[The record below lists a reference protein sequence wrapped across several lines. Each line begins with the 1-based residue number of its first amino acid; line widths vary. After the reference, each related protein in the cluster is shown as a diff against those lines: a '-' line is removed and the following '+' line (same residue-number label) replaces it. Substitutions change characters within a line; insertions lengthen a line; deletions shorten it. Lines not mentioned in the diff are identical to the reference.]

1 MMKKQKLALSR
12 EIISLLIVLIVLMAT
27 ASVMIR
33 VIGGQSEPQTA
44 TLSLRG
50 SAPPSDDPVFLIE
63 STPDSRY
70 LRSAVGIEYNGTT
83 WRLDKI
89 SGQFQN
95 SNIGSKDGGHL
106 PLCTTSLSKS
116 YLDFDRDVLNRAE
129 VINDSRCLALPN
141 NMSDRTYDLSRRITQ
156 GMPTPF
162 EKAKAIEEFLRVKYD
177 YKLDYDAAPANWE
190 PNDWFLFES
199 REGIC
204 GNFNSAFVIL
214 ARASGIPARLAA
226 GYYVNPGEGE
236 QQIVYANQAH
246 AWAEVGLSG
255 LGWLAFEAVP
265 P

>member
-1 MMKKQKLALSR
+1 
-12 EIISLLIVLIVLMAT
+12 
-27 ASVMIR
+27 
-33 VIGGQSEPQTA
+33 
-44 TLSLRG
+44 
-50 SAPPSDDPVFLIE
+50 VFLIE
-63 STPDSRY
+63 GTSDARY
-70 LRSAVGIEYNGTT
+70 LRSAVGIDYNGTT

-95 SNIGSKDGGHL
+95 SQIESNDEERL

-116 YLDFDRDVLNRAE
+116 YLDFSRDVLNQAE
-129 VINDSRCLALPN
+129 VIDDQRCLELPHN
-141 NMSDRTYDLSRRITQ
+141 ISDRIYDLSRRITMA
-156 GMPTPF
+156 MPTPF
-162 EKAKAIEEFLRVKYD
+162 EKAKAIEEFLQVTYE
-177 YKLDYDAAPANWE
+177 YKLDYDAAPVNWE

-199 REGIC
+199 KEGIC

-226 GYYVNPGEGE
+226 GYYVNPGEGKL
-236 QQIVYANQAH
+236 QVVYANQAH